1 MPPVSDSEY
10 WRALFRPGARW
21 KHKRTREVETVTGA
35 DGQYV
40 ETDKHRLLIKELLH
54 KYRPL
59 VDEKK
64 RGPALAEVLGN
75 VAKQKRRIREAQ
87 DKMRLGR

>member
-1 MPPVSDSEY
+1 MPPVSDADY
-10 WRALFRPGARW
+10 LRALCRIGARW
-21 KHKRTREVETVTGA
+21 KHKRTREVETVRRVDGA
-35 DGQYV
+35 FV

-54 KYRPL
+54 KYRPM

-75 VAKQKRRIREAQ
+75 AAKQKRRIREAQ